1 MPTTAAPERQRV
13 FNDEWA
19 VRYGVLMG
27 GTETID
33 TPGIGQY
40 WIGHSQIHRR
50 KLMGFT
56 RQQVRG
62 RNEAED
68 SAALDA
74 PGGALLQASPLES
87 AKLMDKS
94 PAVCMREAIV
104 MMGHKGFFNSQALM
118 GDEINADRIFNAILP
133 ETVQVKPLVDVIDY
147 LQVLEVEKMTFLPDA
162 LKSQAERF
170 RMESLQGGYVARE
183 FLSGYCNSITDEVE
197 QKKSKYR
204 IDDVVKS
211 YFWELKRTLPQD
223 KPAEATRELGMSIAG
238 AMAPQTSEREML
250 AMEEANRLHA
260 EELELRRQELAI
272 KQSSAV
278 DGSTK
283 PSTNKGGK

>member
-1 MPTTAAPERQRV
+1 MPQTAAPERQRV

-27 GTETID
+27 GTETVD

-40 WIGHSQIHRR
+40 WIGHSQIYRR

-104 MMGHKGFFNSQALM
+104 IMGHKGFFNSRALM
-118 GDEINADRIFNAILP
+118 GNEDTADQIFNAVLP
-133 ETVQVKPLVDVIDY
+133 ENVQVQPLVDVLDY
-147 LQVLEVEKMTFLPDA
+147 LRDLDIYASTFLKAD
-162 LKSQAERF
+162 LKPIAEQF
-170 RMESLQGGYVARE
+170 RNECLQGGYVARE
-183 FLSGYCNSITDEVE
+183 FLSGYCNSVTDEIE
-197 QKKSKYR
+197 QKKTKYR
-204 IDDVVKS
+204 VDDVVRS

-223 KPAEATRELGMSIAG
+223 KPAEATAQLGKEIAG
-238 AMAPQTSEREML
+238 AIAPQTSEREL
-250 AMEEANRLHA
+250 NAMEEANRLHA
-260 EELELRRQELAI
+260 EELELRRQELAM
-272 KQSSAV
+272 KQSPAV
-278 DGSTK
+278 GDSQSTK
-283 PSTNKGGK
+283 KK

>member
-1 MPTTAAPERQRV
+1 MPQTAAPERQRI

-27 GTETID
+27 GTETVD

-104 MMGHKGFFNSQALM
+104 IMGHKGFFNSRSLM
-118 GDEINADRIFNAILP
+118 GLSESDANQIFNAVLP
-133 ETVQVKPLVDVIDY
+133 EMETIKPLVDVLDY
-147 LQVLEVEKMTFLPDA
+147 LRDLDIYASTFLKAD
-162 LKSQAERF
+162 LKPIAEQF
-170 RMESLQGGYVARE
+170 RNECLQGGYVARE
-183 FLSGYCNSITDEVE
+183 FLSGYCNSVTDEIE
-197 QKKSKYR
+197 QKKTKYR
-204 IDDVVKS
+204 VDDVVRS

-223 KPAEATRELGMSIAG
+223 KPAEATAQLGKEIAG
-238 AMAPQTSEREML
+238 AMAPQTSEREL
-250 AMEEANRLHA
+250 NAMEEANRLHA
-260 EELELRRQELAI
+260 EELELRRQELAM
-272 KQSSAV
+272 KQSPAV
-278 DGSTK
+278 GDSQSTK
-283 PSTNKGGK
+283 KK